1 MLAGIAYVPL
11 AAAAVATSQV
21 PRDLAMLVLAI
32 GLPGVA
38 LLGAGLAPAALGS
51 RIDAVAVGIA
61 FGVGCPVAAVTSIV
75 IGGFVLGLVA
85 PGESDLA
92 GPILRGGVRAAVDIA
107 PVVALVAAIWVLA
120 VRWLDRLRGTRPPAA
135 PAP

>member
-1 MLAGIAYVPL
+1 MRCWLASPTFRS

-21 PRDLAMLVLAI
+21 PRDVAMLVLAI

-38 LLGAGLAPAALGS
+38 LLGAGLASAALGS

-85 PGESDLA
+85 A
-92 GPILRGGVRAAVDIA
+92 G
-107 PVVALVAAIWVLA
+107 
-120 VRWLDRLRGTRPPAA
+120 
-135 PAP
+135 